1 MINGELNQEQFRQLQ
16 EALKSWICLLPDVAG
31 CCGVWRNTA
40 WKPQQSAMCATSS
53 HRRGISGRGR
63 QTRRKGK
70 MLRNMPK
77 LIRIREMPETDSV
90 RLYLAGG
97 HYRNAKE
104 ICLPAW
110 WVMSS
115 RMA

>member
-1 MINGELNQEQFRQLQ
+1 PARRRRLLWRMAKYGV
-16 EALKSWICLLPDVAG
+16 EAAAK
-31 CCGVWRNTA
+31 RNVRN
-40 WKPQQSAMCATSS
+40 QQSPE
-53 HRRGISGRGR
+53 GDKWQGR

-97 HYRNAKE
+97 HY
-104 ICLPAW
+104 
-110 WVMSS
+110 
-115 RMA
+115 